1 MGQKRSITM
10 REKLRVGVIGAGRWA
25 GMAHLPGWARSPL
38 CELVAICDLDRAKAE
53 ARAAEFG
60 ASDVTTD
67 YQELLRR
74 NDIDVV
80 DIATSGDN
88 HEELSFAVLEAGK

>member
-1 MGQKRSITM
+1 M

-25 GMAHLPGWARSPL
+25 GMAHLPGFSRSPL
-38 CELVAICDLDRAKAE
+38 CELVAICDVDRAKAE

-60 ASDVTTD
+60 IPDVTID

-74 NDIDVV
+74 DDIDVV
-80 DIATSGDN
+80 DIVTSGDN
-88 HEELSFAVLEAGK
+88 HQELSFATLEAGKHCLVEKPV